1 VAGLA
6 YLLPPLSGLVAYLM
20 AGTGRIRWHGLQS
33 VVLGVVWPAALYA
46 GSATSPGVTQA
57 AAVGGLGVWLFFL
70 VGAAAGRNPRWPVA
84 GRWLRAL
91 AAESP
96 RARES
101 RE

>member
-6 YLLPPLSGLVAYLM
+6 YLLPPLSGLVAYLA
-20 AGTGRIRWHGLQS
+20 AGDGRIRWHGLQS
-33 VVLGVVWPAALYA
+33 VLLGVVWPAALYA
-46 GSATSPGVTQA
+46 GSAVSPGITQT
-57 AAVGGLGVWLFFL
+57 AAVCGLAVWLYFL

-96 RARES
+96 RARE
-101 RE
+101 